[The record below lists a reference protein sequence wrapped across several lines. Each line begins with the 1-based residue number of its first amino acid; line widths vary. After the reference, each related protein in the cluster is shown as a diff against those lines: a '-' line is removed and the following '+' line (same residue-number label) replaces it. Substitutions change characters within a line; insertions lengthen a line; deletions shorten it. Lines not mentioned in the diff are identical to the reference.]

1 MAKIDVETL
10 KYILQRNETDIR
22 KINEIMQDIQMEL
35 QAEEEERANRPPPV
49 KKQYTILLSDND
61 GSLVKKDLTGWI
73 VQIPEDES
81 ATSTGDRIIR
91 AAHEFNTTPKGIRM
105 PVKTIGEACEAVTA
119 KNFKEQQV
127 WVRTKT
133 PVMVVA
139 APNAL
144 PMERTE

>member
-10 KYILQRNETDIR
+10 KYILQRNETGIR

-49 KKQYTILLSDND
+49 KKQYTILLSDYD
-61 GSLVKKDLTGWI
+61 GSLAKMDLTGWI

-81 ATSTGDRIIR
+81 AVSAGARIIR
-91 AAHEFNTTPKGIRM
+91 AAYEFNTTPKGIRM

-119 KNFKEQQV
+119 KKFKDQQV

-144 PMERTE
+144 PIERTK